1 MNRSKPGGARECAS
15 GGPRRTLVIAYGNS
29 SRRDD
34 AAGHY
39 VVEEL
44 AKAIGAAAAGV
55 ELVKAHQ
62 LDVVMAERVA
72 SQDLVIFI
80 DASLPTEQ
88 DERVRVL
95 WIGVGAEESG
105 PATSHVLSPGEL
117 LAVAGRLYGQAPE
130 GILVTIRGEDFS
142 FGEGLSTSTRAA
154 AAEAAEKTKKLLCT
168 SDQ

>member
-44 AKAIGAAAAGV
+44 AKAIGAAAGV